1 MHLLGDEK
9 LSTTYLNYIQHFVI
23 ACHTNKEGKNLL
35 SVKKSNKCVET
46 ISSASVHFATEQ
58 KFLSKTRAV
67 LPVPSQLLVCRK
79 GDL

>member
-35 SVKKSNKCVET
+35 SVKKSNKCVEA
-46 ISSASVHFATEQ
+46 IFSEARHVVPKL
-58 KFLSKTRAV
+58 KFISKTRANF
-67 LPVPSQLLVCRK
+67 L
-79 GDL
+79 